1 MSDEAPK
8 EKRTKLD
15 LQMDRETGRGLYAN
29 ATVVSNGPN
38 EIVLDFVA
46 ALPHQKPQVV
56 SRVVL
61 PPRQAKA
68 LVRTLA
74 RNLERWEDRNGRLP
88 EPAAAGAGR
97 ADGRNE
103 DDEPN

>member
-1 MSDEAPK
+1 MSDGDRPK
-8 EKRTKLD
+8 GRERPKLD
-15 LQMDRETGRGLYAN
+15 LQIDRETARGSYAN
-29 ATVVSNGPN
+29 ATVVTNGPS

-61 PPRQAKA
+61 PARQAKA
-68 LVRTLA
+68 LARTLA
-74 RNLERWEDRNGRLP
+74 RNVERWEARHGVLP
-88 EPAAAGAGR
+88 DPAPVNPPR
-97 ADGRNE
+97 TD

>member
-1 MSDEAPK
+1 MSEGTGPK
-8 EKRTKLD
+8 DRPKLD
-15 LQMDRETGRGLYAN
+15 LHMDRETGKGAYAN
-29 ATVVSNGPN
+29 ATVVSHGPN

-68 LVRTLA
+68 LARTLA
-74 RNLERWEDRNGRLP
+74 RNLERWEARHGVLP
-88 EPAAAGAGR
+88 EPTSGGAR
-97 ADGRNE
+97 T
-103 DDEPN
+103 DDEEPN

>member
-1 MSDEAPK
+1 MSK
-8 EKRTKLD
+8 ERPKLD
-15 LQMDRETGRGLYAN
+15 VQMDPEIGRGRYAN
-29 ATVVSNGPN
+29 ATVVSHGPA

-68 LVRTLA
+68 LARTLV
-74 RNLERWEDRNGRLP
+74 RNLQRWEERHGKLP
-88 EPAAAGAGR
+88 EPTSDASR
-97 ADGRNE
+97 TE

>member
-1 MSDEAPK
+1 MSDEKPK
-8 EKRTKLD
+8 TARPKLD
-15 LQMDRETGRGLYAN
+15 LQMDRETGRGVYAN

-46 ALPHQKPQVV
+46 ALPHQKAQVV
-56 SRVVL
+56 SRIVL

-68 LVRTLA
+68 LARTLTRNVERYEA
-74 RNLERWEDRNGRLP
+74 RHGALP
-88 EPAAAGAGR
+88 DPTPAPAPRG
-97 ADGRNE
+97 E

>member
-1 MSDEAPK
+1 MSEDRP
-8 EKRTKLD
+8 KLD
-15 LQMDRETGRGLYAN
+15 LQMDPEIGRGRYAN
-29 ATVVSNGPN
+29 ATVVSHGAG

-46 ALPHQKPQVV
+46 ALPHQKAQVV

-74 RNLERWEDRNGRLP
+74 RNLERWEQRHGTLP
-88 EPAAAGAGR
+88 EPAKDSSPPD
-97 ADGRNE
+97 DG
-103 DDEPN
+103 EPN

>member
-1 MSDEAPK
+1 MSDE
-8 EKRTKLD
+8 RRKLD
-15 LQMDRETGRGLYAN
+15 LQLDPEIGRGRYAN
-29 ATVVSNGPN
+29 ATVVSHGPS

-46 ALPHQKPQVV
+46 ALPHQKAQVV

-68 LVRTLA
+68 LARTLA
-74 RNLERWEDRNGRLP
+74 RNLARWEARHGALP
-88 EPAAAGAGR
+88 DVGGDEAR
-97 ADGRNE
+97 SD